1 MAPRDVTTHEHD
13 PTELWPPCAAP
24 LRDYVRADSA
34 ARLPHAVREDGSAGC
49 WQNTGFS
56 QPWACEDF
64 LVPRHFV
71 GRDGATPGG
80 AGIERELEHA
90 RGLLCGA
97 WAHSHGLAWHA
108 VDMGQLRT
116 LLGAEGGV
124 LTPLTLPAVSIES
137 ERFIEDERRRES
149 AERSRPAKM
158 GDVCVCVCVCAYV

>member
-90 RGLLCGA
+90 RLLCGA

-137 ERFIEDERRRES
+137 ERERMRDGERALRGRGRRRW
-149 AERSRPAKM
+149 AM
-158 GDVCVCVCVCAYV
+158 CVCVCVCVCAYV